1 MFVCCDDALQI
12 SDISVALFTMNTFKS
27 LRSRFTNSVYGYNI
41 ESVRN
46 YIDLCYEIIT
56 TV

>member
-41 ESVRN
+41 EAVRN